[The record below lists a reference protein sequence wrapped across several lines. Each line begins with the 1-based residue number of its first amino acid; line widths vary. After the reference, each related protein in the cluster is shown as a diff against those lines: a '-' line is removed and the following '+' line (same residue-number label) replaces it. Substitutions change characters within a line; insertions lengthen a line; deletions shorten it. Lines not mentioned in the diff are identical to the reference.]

1 MIGSSPEFY
10 KNALG
15 NRKSGSVQCRNSEAD
30 KYQVLKGTTRS
41 ERIMDLFFQI
51 LVEFGLPVAAASVM
65 GIFIYII
72 LKYILSG
79 VVGQV
84 GSLTAIISQLDN
96 RVKTMNHD
104 MIKLDLLI
112 SHALHLKPDLDRMS
126 RADGKE
132 DARKD

>member
-1 MIGSSPEFY
+1 
-10 KNALG
+10 
-15 NRKSGSVQCRNSEAD
+15 
-30 KYQVLKGTTRS
+30 
-41 ERIMDLFFQI
+41 MDLFFTI
-51 LVEFGLPVAAASVM
+51 LVDFGLPVAAAMVM

-84 GSLTAIISQLDN
+84 ATITMLISALDN
-96 RVKTMNHD
+96 RIKTMNHD
-104 MIKLDLLI
+104 MIKLDILI
-112 SHALHLKPDLDRMS
+112 SSALNLRPDLDRIS